1 MDTSTMWL
9 ILKLSSINSE
19 EFGYVTYKFFVF
31 YIGSDMTQ
39 ACLKLQ
45 GVHVA
50 NADKGAEISDGWWGL
65 PAKDRMLVGCP
76 AFFHI

>member
-31 YIGSDMTQ
+31 YINSDMTQ
-39 ACLKLQ
+39 TCLKLQ

-50 NADKGAEISDGWWGL
+50 NADRVRVDNVDKGAEIRDG
-65 PAKDRMLVGCP
+65 
-76 AFFHI
+76 

>member
-45 GVHVA
+45 EVHVA
-50 NADKGAEISDGWWGL
+50 NADRERIDNVDKGAKISDGG
-65 PAKDRMLVGCP
+65 
-76 AFFHI
+76 